1 MSWHNASSSPRFTAR
16 RLLAACAAGA
26 ALLLPLAAQA
36 AIVVAASGPS
46 AKSYP
51 PGTKLP
57 DEATITLQAADSVTV
72 LDKNGTRV
80 LKGAGTYK
88 VGSTSGV
95 NRGATFAALTT
106 QRSATRVRTGAV
118 RGEGPDGKPL
128 RPNLWYVDVTAPGT
142 ICLTSLANVR
152 AWRPAKDGAATYR
165 LVSASGLASGTIAF
179 FRPVDDRTMGRAG
192 GAPLRD
198 GSSYAIRGTGNAEA
212 VTVTFALLPA
222 RGPDG
227 TPFDMED
234 LGAALLERGCTGQLA
249 VMTQT
254 LALPSG

>member
-57 DEATITLQAADSVTV
+57 DDATITLQAADSVTV

-179 FRPVDDRTMGRAG
+179 SDQSMIAPWDAP

-198 GSSYAIRGTGNAEA
+198 GSSYAIRAAGSAEP